1 MLRSQV
7 KTKGTLALAI
17 TFYMHL
23 LRHSPCQVT
32 GKLSFIKIKILSVK
46 DAVKRMR

>member
-1 MLRSQV
+1 M
-7 KTKGTLALAI
+7 KTKGTLALAV
-17 TFYMHL
+17 TFYTHL

-32 GKLSFIKIKILSVK
+32 GKLSCIKIKILSVK